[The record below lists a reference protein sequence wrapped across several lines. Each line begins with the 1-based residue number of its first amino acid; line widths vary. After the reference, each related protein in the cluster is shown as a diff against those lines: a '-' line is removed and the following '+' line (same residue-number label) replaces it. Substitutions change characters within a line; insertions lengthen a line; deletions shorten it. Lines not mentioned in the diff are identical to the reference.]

1 MRRKIKK
8 TMVNNPPEVA
18 MLNKTFNGPQ
28 FRLGRKPKRREW
40 PVDPDRDRKISEFL
54 AKKAENG
61 KP

>member
-1 MRRKIKK
+1 MRKIKK

-28 FRLGRKPKRREW
+28 FILGRKPKRREW
-40 PVDPDRDRKISEFL
+40 PVDPDRDRKIAEFL
-54 AKKAENG
+54 TKKAENG

>member
-1 MRRKIKK
+1 
-8 TMVNNPPEVA
+8 VA